1 MNTKICVPVFEK
13 TPHEVTES
21 AMRAIEAGADILE
34 IRIDGLQEPGE
45 INIRELIE
53 DIGFPVIATNR
64 SPAEGGHFSGSED
77 ERIKL
82 LMAAAEV
89 ADFVDIELS
98 SAREDIERVT
108 MNARRSIISYHNF
121 RETPS
126 LEALLRIVRMAREMG
141 DMAKVAVMPENMADT
156 LVVLQLLSLEDDT
169 VAISMG
175 ELGRYTRV
183 AAALFGSPI
192 TFASLGR
199 GTAPGQMDVD
209 VTRKMIRELMPED

>member
-1 MNTKICVPVFEK
+1 MKTKICVPVFEK
-13 TPHEVTES
+13 TPEDVTES

-34 IRIDGLQEPGE
+34 LRIDGLQNPVEVD
-45 INIRELIE
+45 IQELIE

-64 SPAEGGHFSGSED
+64 SPAEGGHFSGGED
-77 ERIKL
+77 ERIEL

-108 MNARRSIISYHNF
+108 GGARRSIVSYHNF

-141 DMAKVAVMPENMADT
+141 DIAKVAVMPENLADT
-156 LVVLQLLSLEDDT
+156 LVVLQLLTFEDDT

-175 ELGRYTRV
+175 ELGKYTRV

-192 TFASLGR
+192 TFAS
-199 GTAPGQMDVD
+199 
-209 VTRKMIRELMPED
+209 